1 MRHDWSKLKKDK
13 KFRVAGAVC
22 LLLVFILGYFLF
34 IKGRNDNKKPE
45 LALPKISTYQ
55 VKRADMKRHIVLS
68 GHTTADATIVLAPKY
83 NGHVKSVNVQL
94 GDQVTEGDILLAQDT
109 GDLDIAIMQGEAAT
123 EAALADTETEEA
135 SYNANLTRAGAAYE
149 IEKSRYERQQ
159 YLYTIGA
166 ISLERLETAKN
177 TYVTSKAEYDAL
189 MDQNNGSSPASVRSK
204 LYNARKNAYNVD
216 ALRKQRED
224 MFIRAPRSGVIGYR
238 NVEVGSYLTAGSKV
252 LTLVDNSHLYVDC
265 TLSENDAALL
275 TTGMPV
281 NVTIDAMG
289 ATYNGKVVYVS
300 PAMSDESKSYSVRIS
315 LDVAKGNIKAGLFAR
330 TSLDI
335 LQRRDTLFAPKDA
348 LLSKNGKTTVFVYN
362 PDTETVEER
371 EITIGLINDDEV
383 EILTGINEGE
393 IVAVSSIDRLKNGG
407 RVTLE
412 SLDEA
417 GDGN

>member
-1 MRHDWSKLKKDK
+1 
-13 KFRVAGAVC
+13 
-22 LLLVFILGYFLF
+22 
-34 IKGRNDNKKPE
+34 
-45 LALPKISTYQ
+45 
-55 VKRADMKRHIVLS
+55 
-68 GHTTADATIVLAPKY
+68 
-83 NGHVKSVNVQL
+83 
-94 GDQVTEGDILLAQDT
+94 
-109 GDLDIAIMQGEAAT
+109 
-123 EAALADTETEEA
+123 
-135 SYNANLTRAGAAYE
+135 
-149 IEKSRYERQQ
+149 
-159 YLYTIGA
+159 
-166 ISLERLETAKN
+166 
-177 TYVTSKAEYDAL
+177 
-189 MDQNNGSSPASVRSK
+189 
-204 LYNARKNAYNVD
+204 
-216 ALRKQRED
+216 

-412 SLDEA
+412 SPDEA